1 MFLGYHLIDII
12 NTKKNIDL
20 DNNRYN
26 PNNYQLK
33 LRQSNISFSQDKD
46 KSIFKIVNMDLFCPI
61 PLNYEQNKIYINLK
75 SNLRKEH

>member
-26 PNNYQLK
+26 PNNNQLK
-33 LRQSNISFSQDKD
+33 LRHSNISFSQDKD
-46 KSIFKIVNMDLFCPI
+46 KSIFRIVNMD
-61 PLNYEQNKIYINLK
+61 
-75 SNLRKEH
+75 